1 MAVVYWEPD
10 KNNRKG
16 DLKMKKILKT
26 LVFTLLIV
34 LTCGSISVL
43 AAEDKSSYETP
54 IKQMIED
61 IGGYEWE
68 ALARMEMRYND
79 MDEVYFASSG
89 EWKAEVASIAIQ
101 FVEGELIRTD
111 DYGYGWTDYYSI
123 SEKKYKKTCKNIF
136 GKVISLNNLRFGEL
150 GTMTE
155 AYITNDDGAIVKFEN
170 YETETGIYERDLS
183 IKKKGKTYTVTKKV
197 FFGYWGEGEM
207 GAEANFQ
214 ITYTFKKST
223 KSDYGFI
230 LTGMRIKRI

>member
-1 MAVVYWEPD
+1 
-10 KNNRKG
+10 
-16 DLKMKKILKT
+16 MKKAIKT
-26 LVFTLLIV
+26 LVLTLLIV

-61 IGGYEWE
+61 IGCYEWE
-68 ALARMEMRYND
+68 VLARMEMFYND
-79 MDEVYFASSG
+79 IDEVAYSSSN
-89 EWKAEVASIAIQ
+89 EWKSEVAALSIQ
-101 FVEGELIRTD
+101 FVEGELLRTD
-111 DYGYGWTDYYSI
+111 DYGYGWTDYYQI
-123 SEKKYKKTCKNIF
+123 NEKKYKKTCKNIF
-136 GKVISLNNLRFGEL
+136 GKVISLNNLRFGEK
-150 GTMTE
+150 GTMDE

-223 KSDYGFI
+223 KSDYGFV